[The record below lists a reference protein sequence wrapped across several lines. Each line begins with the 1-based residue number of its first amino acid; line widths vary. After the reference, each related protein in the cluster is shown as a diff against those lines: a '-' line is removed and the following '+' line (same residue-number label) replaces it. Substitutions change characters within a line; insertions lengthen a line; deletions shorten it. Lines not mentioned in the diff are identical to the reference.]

1 MKRWRVSAGFGLCAV
16 LASAL
21 APRAARAESRFET
34 SPTSSPETTASLDFS
49 IVVPEVVYLG
59 PIKGGDDKNG
69 ARPFAAGKPPYIQVR
84 EPYTA
89 ITNSGTIVF
98 SAAQEA
104 WMRPAEPGG
113 ASGRREPPLSRVY
126 VVAIP

>member
-1 MKRWRVSAGFGLCAV
+1 MKGWEVSAVFGLCAV

-34 SPTSSPETTASLDFS
+34 TPTTSPETTARLDFS

-59 PIKGGDDKNG
+59 PARSDDGKD
-69 ARPFAAGKPPYIQVR
+69 ATRPFAPGKSRNDKIS

-98 SAAQEA
+98 LITQEGQ
-104 WMRPAEPGG
+104 MRPAEPGD
-113 ASGRREPPLSRVY
+113 ANVRREPPSNRVY